1 MMKSKL
7 LSNAKCV
14 FEAWNERCRSL
25 LPKSPLIWQQ
35 RFKPL
40 DIKRQGFGK
49 DLGAINGI
57 CPFFQIFIY

>member
-14 FEAWNERCRSL
+14 FEAWN
-25 LPKSPLIWQQ
+25 KSPLIWQQ